1 MNKIFT
7 IIKREYLSRVK
18 KKTFIIMTII
28 GPLLMAA
35 LMIVPV
41 YIANMSDSI
50 YEIAIVDDTRL
61 FYPEFKDGNKVS
73 FTELNVNIDI
83 ALELLNENKFDAVL
97 HIPSTGFHAPSSLRF
112 FADKAINL
120 NAKLYAES
128 ILEKEF
134 ESMKLAHAGIDPEVL
149 RATQTKINIQSIR
162 LQNDGNSQTDYP
174 ELSMALGIFGGI
186 MIYFFVFLFGAQ
198 VMRGVMEEKTN
209 RIVEIIVSSVKPF
222 QLMMGKI
229 IGIAL
234 VGLTQFS
241 IWIILTSAIVSG
253 VGLALPDLFNPIQS
267 QQIEGRNGIIGNNA
281 TTNSL
286 QLNTPASGSN
296 ANTANQILEAL
307 RAINITVMVGS
318 FIFYFLG
325 GYLLYAALFAAVGS
339 AVDNEADTQ
348 QFMLP
353 ITIPMIFSI
362 IMAQLVMNN
371 PSGPIAFWLSI
382 IPFTSPIIMM
392 VRIPFGVPTIDLWI
406 SAILL
411 ILGFL
416 ATTWLAGKIY
426 RTGILMYGKKPS
438 YKELWKWI
446 KYS

>member
-1 MNKIFT
+1 MNKILT

-18 KKTFIIMTII
+18 KKTFIIMTIV
-28 GPLLMAA
+28 GPLLMAG

-41 YIANMSDSI
+41 FIAKMSDSV

-61 FYPEFKDGNKVS
+61 FYTEFKDGNNVK

-83 ALELLNENKFDAVL
+83 ALELLKESKFDAVL

-112 FADKAINL
+112 FADKAINM
-120 NAKLYAES
+120 NAKLFAES

-162 LQNDGNSQTDYP
+162 LQNDGNTQTDYP
-174 ELSMALGIFGGI
+174 EVSMALGIFGGI

-241 IWIILTSAIVSG
+241 IWIILTATIISG
-253 VGLALPDLFNPIQS
+253 AGLALPDVFNPASS
-267 QQIEGRNGIIGNNA
+267 QQMNAESGVMGTLNA
-281 TTNSL
+281 TGSMQPTTNIEVNNNSL
-286 QLNTPASGSN
+286 
-296 ANTANQILEAL
+296 NQILESL
-307 RAINITVMVGS
+307 RAINISVMIVS

-362 IMAQLVMNN
+362 IMAQIVMTN
-371 PSGPIAFWLSI
+371 PSGPVAFWLSI

-392 VRIPFGVPTIDLWI
+392 VRIPFGVPLIDLWI

>member
-1 MNKIFT
+1 MNKILT

-18 KKTFIIMTII
+18 KKTFIIMTIV
-28 GPLLMAA
+28 GPLLMAG

-41 YIANMSDSI
+41 FIARMSDSL

-61 FYPEFKDGNKVS
+61 FYSEFKDGNNVK

-83 ALELLNENKFDAVL
+83 ALELLKENKFDAIL
-97 HIPSTGFHAPSSLRF
+97 HIPTTGFHAPSSLRF
-112 FADKAINL
+112 FADKAINM

-128 ILEKEF
+128 ILENEF

-162 LQNDGNSQTDYP
+162 LQNDGNTQTDYP
-174 ELSMALGIFGGI
+174 EVSMALGIFGGI

-209 RIVEIIVSSVKPF
+209 RIVEIIISSVKPF

-241 IWIILTSAIVSG
+241 IWIILTAAIVTG
-253 VGLALPDLFNPIQS
+253 AGLALPDVFSPVPS
-267 QQIEGRNGIIGNNA
+267 QEIITQPGAMGN
-281 TTNSL
+281 
-286 QLNTPASGSN
+286 LNTTSIKPASMDVNNESV
-296 ANTANQILEAL
+296 NQILESL
-307 RAINITVMVGS
+307 RAINIPVMIGS

-362 IMAQLVMNN
+362 IMAQFVMAN

-406 SAILL
+406 SAVLL

-446 KYS
+446 KYR

>member
-1 MNKIFT
+1 MNKILT

-18 KKTFIIMTII
+18 KKTFIIMTIV
-28 GPLLMAA
+28 GPLLMAG

-41 YIANMSDSI
+41 FIAKMSDSV
-50 YEIAIVDDTRL
+50 YEIAIVDDTQL
-61 FYPEFKDGNKVS
+61 FYTEFKDGNNVK
-73 FTELNVNIDI
+73 FTNLNVNIDI
-83 ALELLNENKFDAVL
+83 ALELLKENKFDAIL
-97 HIPSTGFHAPSSLRF
+97 HIPTTGFHAPSSLRF
-112 FADKAINL
+112 FAEKAINI

-134 ESMKLAHAGIDPEVL
+134 ESMKLAHAGIDSEVL
-149 RATQTKINIQSIR
+149 RATQTNINIQSIR
-162 LQNDGNSQTDYP
+162 LQNDGNTQTDYP
-174 ELSMALGIFGGI
+174 EVSMALGIFGGI

-241 IWIILTSAIVSG
+241 IWIILTAAIVAG
-253 VGLALPDLFNPIQS
+253 AGLVLPDVFNPIPTHE
-267 QQIEGRNGIIGNNA
+267 IN
-281 TTNSL
+281 TTTGTLGTLNS
-286 QLNTPASGSN
+286 ASAS
-296 ANTANQILEAL
+296 TANINDNSVSQVLESL
-307 RAINITVMVGS
+307 KAINIPVMIGS

-362 IMAQLVMNN
+362 IMAQFVMAN

-392 VRIPFGVPTIDLWI
+392 VRIPFGVPTLDLWI